1 MLEEGV
7 RVVPCGCQLLFRVAL
22 VYLVQVESLHHEVA
36 ICASRDQI
44 DLRSNPG
51 TFLRDHALIELKR
64 SDSRGVVPKVC
75 ERLVVMFSIVD

>member
-1 MLEEGV
+1 MFEEGV
-7 RVVPCGCQLLFRVAL
+7 WVVACVCQLLFRVAL